1 MTDKE
6 KELFEQEVSEEELE
20 AVNGGY
26 GLCGRTSENELFDKV
41 SEKIKETAINIYE
54 GGFPNCAATV
64 DDGSWCG
71 SSDACY
77 GAEVKYIG
85 MQDCQKAWR

>member
-6 KELFEQEVSEEELE
+6 KEIFEQEPSEEELE
-20 AVNGGY
+20 AVGGGY
-26 GLCGRTSENELFDKV
+26 SPCGRTEENKMFERISKKV
-41 SEKIKETAINIYE
+41 KETAINIYE

-71 SSDACY
+71 SNDACY
-77 GAEVKYIG
+77 GDEVKYIG
-85 MQDCQKAWR
+85 MKDCQKAWE